1 MVGTLQRRTLFG
13 AIFWVLVSLLVLADW
28 MRGAP
33 RHNRFDEPMP
43 WALGSGSSS
52 AAKGAHCTAAPRK

>member
-1 MVGTLQRRTLFG
+1 MTASQRRPIL
-13 AIFWVLVSLLVLADW
+13 AVAFWSVLALLVVADW
-28 MRGAP
+28 VRGAP
-33 RHNRFDEPMP
+33 LHNRFDEPLP